1 MLGFVFGLLAVVI
14 AFGMIIFIHELGHFL
29 AAKAA
34 DIRCPQF
41 AIGFGPPI
49 FQRRWRATQFA
60 LRLFPLGGYV
70 MMNGEEPGQREND
83 PWAAIVAHYLGEASF
98 PASKSELLG
107 RLEQIPVSERNE
119 AWVELH
125 EQVYWSWSE
134 RFPTLRSVE
143 GNFHDKSLKARF
155 LVISGGVLM
164 NFLATIVLL
173 FALAPSVGV
182 GSFFHGWA
190 PVLSQVVEGSPAD
203 RAGLRSGDLLMSV
216 NGLEVQT
223 DQEAFHTI
231 GSYPGEEFELVYRAR
246 EGEVENTSIR
256 PLLAVGPVTFE
267 VDTSEGLTVFNSPER
282 ADWIGRRVVS
292 HSRSEL
298 LSELEGMSAGSE
310 VEVTLDRPEERV
322 RLLLPESYRHP
333 RGQIG
338 VLFGVA
344 SIRFEQDLS
353 GKVASVRPES
363 AAEKAGLQPGDRL
376 LLVDSFRLYANNG
389 FVFGSLLQPAFEAFQ
404 RVDRGQ
410 GLEVRVLRGDEIE
423 TLKFGEAPSELSAEV
438 LGFALRPLGWQ
449 EKAAAPF
456 QMIWDMLKAPIMLV
470 GMMFDDRY
478 SGQEIVESLQGPI
491 GIMQLIYE
499 VSHSGPVAFLFFLA
513 LLNAAIGAFNLLPF
527 PALDGARLVFL
538 GLAGLRGGK
547 AIDPDKEAKVHLVG
561 LLLLLCFVIVV
572 SFGDIRRLLSDQI
585 FIN

>member
-1 MLGFVFGLLAVVI
+1 MLGFVFGLLAVVV
-14 AFGMIIFIHELGHFL
+14 AFGLIIFIHELGHFL
-29 AAKAA
+29 TAKAA

-49 FQRRWRATQFA
+49 LQRRWRATQFA

-70 MMNGEEPGQREND
+70 MMNGEEPGQRETD
-83 PWAAIVAHYLGEASF
+83 PWAATVAHYLGEATF
-98 PASKSELLG
+98 PASKSELLA
-107 RLEQIPVSERNE
+107 RLEKIPESERNE
-119 AWVELH
+119 SWVELY
-125 EQVYWSWSE
+125 EQVHWSWSE

-173 FALAPSVGV
+173 YALSPVIGV
-182 GSFFHGWA
+182 GAFFHGWA
-190 PVLSQVVEGSPAD
+190 PVLSQVVEGSPAE
-203 RAGLRSGDLLMSV
+203 RAGLRSGDLLLSV
-216 NGLEVQT
+216 NGLDVQT
-223 DQEAFHTI
+223 DQEAFHAI

-246 EGEVENTSIR
+246 GGGDEKTNIR
-256 PLLAVGPVTFE
+256 PLLAAGSVTFE
-267 VDTSEGLTVFNSPER
+267 VDDKGSLTVFNSP
-282 ADWIGRRVVS
+282 ADSDWIGRQVLS
-292 HSRSEL
+292 HSREEL
-298 LSELEGMSAGSE
+298 LAELEEKSAGE
-310 VEVTLDRPEERV
+310 ELEVTLAQPEERV
-322 RLLLPESYRHP
+322 RFALPSNYRHP

-344 SIRFEQDLS
+344 SVRFEQDWS
-353 GKVASVRPES
+353 GEISSVSSGSPAQE
-363 AAEKAGLQPGDRL
+363 AGLRPGDRL

-389 FVFGSLLQPAFEAFQ
+389 FVFGSLLQPALDAFQ
-404 RVDRGQ
+404 RVDRGE
-410 GLEVRVLRGDEIE
+410 GLEVTVLRGDGIE
-423 TLKFGEAPSELSAEV
+423 TLSFVEVPSELTAES
-438 LGFALRPLGWQ
+438 LGFALHPLGWR

-456 QMIWDMLKAPIMLV
+456 QMIWDMLRAPVMLV
-470 GMMFDDRY
+470 GMAFDDRY
-478 SGQEIVESLQGPI
+478 TGQEIVENLQGPI

-499 VSHSGPVAFLFFLA
+499 VSHSGVLAFVFFLA

-572 SFGDIRRLLSDQI
+572 SFGDIRRLFSDQI